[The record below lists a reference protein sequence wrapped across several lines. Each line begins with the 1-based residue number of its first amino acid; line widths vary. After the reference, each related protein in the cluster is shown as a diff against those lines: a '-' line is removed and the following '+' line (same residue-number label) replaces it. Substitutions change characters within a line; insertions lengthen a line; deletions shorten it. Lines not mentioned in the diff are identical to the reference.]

1 MGDTVG
7 MGIQVGTTRID
18 DRGRV
23 TLPQELRDELAL
35 APGDVVTVEKAADG
49 VVLRRVRS
57 KKELWQRL
65 RGVITAKTAVG
76 KLDPMELK
84 RLFRAS
90 D

>member
-1 MGDTVG
+1 MG
-7 MGIQVGTTRID
+7 MGIQMGRSRID
-18 DRGRV
+18 ERGRV

-35 APGDVVTVEKAADG
+35 APGDDVTVEKSADG
-49 VVLRRVRS
+49 VVVRRIRS
-57 KKELWQRL
+57 KKELWRKL
-65 RGVITAKTAVG
+65 RGVINEKNAVG